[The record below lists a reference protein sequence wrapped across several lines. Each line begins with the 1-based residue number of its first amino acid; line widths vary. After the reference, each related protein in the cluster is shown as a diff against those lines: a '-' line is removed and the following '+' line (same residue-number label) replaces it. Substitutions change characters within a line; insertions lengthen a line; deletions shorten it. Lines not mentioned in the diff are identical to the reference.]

1 MERKRYA
8 IFSAQ
13 FLPHIGGVEFYTDNL
28 ARELARRGHEV
39 VVVASAMPDAPEY
52 EVTESGV
59 EVSRLSAYWRAYAR
73 AAPQR
78 LLSPPA
84 E

>member
-39 VVVASAMPDAPEY
+39 VVVASAMPM
-52 EVTESGV
+52 
-59 EVSRLSAYWRAYAR
+59 
-73 AAPQR
+73 
-78 LLSPPA
+78 SPNTK
-84 E
+84 